1 MSQARL
7 PVIDPTGLSE
17 LEARCLRLYGAGW
30 SRAEISKMARVSR
43 RTVGAALT
51 VAKEKLGARTLAH
64 AALLLCGLATELG
77 FVRELPL

>member
-7 PVIDPTGLSE
+7 PVADRTGLSE

-30 SRAEISKMARVSR
+30 NRDEISKRARVSR
-43 RTVGAALT
+43 RTVGATLT

-64 AALLLCGLATELG
+64 AAMLLSGLAPEFGLL
-77 FVRELPL
+77 RDIPL